1 MEKKNTILL
10 TVIAVA
16 TLLVAVVGATF
27 AYFTATTGNSGDP
40 SSTGEV
46 QTAKVASVTL
56 KTAAAGTSNT
66 TIYPGTKNYA
76 GMTVVAEKTGDN
88 AAADTRDYN
97 VTYTLKGEV
106 KLSEAFTAGKV
117 TYSVYRTESPVSNP
131 VTCQEVTSTGAKYSQ
146 TCTLAE
152 ELESATKIVDNQE
165 VSGTGA
171 TISVADQVRSTAGG
185 TYYYYL
191 VVSYENLESD
201 QNADQGKTITASLTT
216 PDITGT
222 EEAE

>member
-27 AYFTATTGNSGDP
+27 AYFTATTGNSGDT

-66 TIYPGTKNYA
+66 TIYPGTTNYA

-106 KLSEAFTAGKV
+106 KLSEEFTAGKV

-152 ELESATKIVDNQE
+152 SATKIVDNQE
-165 VSGTGA
+165 VNGTTA
-171 TISVADQVRSTAGG
+171 TISVGDQVRSTAGG

-201 QNADQGKTITASLTT
+201 QNADQGKTIPASLTT
-216 PDITGT
+216 PDMTGT
-222 EEAE
+222 AEA